1 MDPIYEY
8 TGIRGVSDYRQFF
21 PETEFRHDHF
31 LAGIVKCI
39 VKTLFRMATLS
50 HDGRGNTDPTM
61 RIFERKLEK
70 CFQELQFYLLNKATK
85 QNVTPIEAKNMAKQ
99 QILEVLQIIRRRI
112 DEVITE
118 NDREGRMVPYTRNM
132 RGMLNTV
139 IRNVET
145 ENFKNMIWPPSR
157 LMLTRRQDTPFL
169 KTSKQFSDLQNM
181 STVSRIRN
189 LEPAFRRTLEE
200 YLEPSNYGNSGT
212 RTYERRRRNTKKTR
226 KTR

>member
-1 MDPIYEY
+1 MYMEPIYKYE
-8 TGIRGVSDYRQFF
+8 GIKGVSDYRQFF
-21 PETEFRHDHF
+21 PETEFRNDHF

-39 VKTLFRMATLS
+39 VKTLFRMSTLS
-50 HDGRGNTDPTM
+50 HDNTDPTM
-61 RIFERKLEK
+61 RVFERKLEK

-112 DEVITE
+112 DNTIKEK
-118 NDREGRMVPYTRNM
+118 DRQGRIAPYTRAM
-132 RGMLNTV
+132 RSYLNT
-139 IRNVET
+139 IIKNVET

-157 LMLTRRQDTPFL
+157 LMVNTRR
-169 KTSKQFSDLQNM
+169 KTQFETTATQLTDLQNM
-181 STVSRIRN
+181 SKINKIRN
-189 LEPAFRRTLEE
+189 LAPEFRRTLEE
-200 YLEPSNYGNSGT
+200 YLEPSDYGNSGT